1 MARLY
6 SCGFELQSTVAAVE
20 FSNSGLNGGGIS
32 TTTKRSGAASMQ
44 INVSASFSWFGHAF
58 KSAVS
63 NSEAFVRVYVNFSS
77 LPNVTT
83 EIVSAYDSVGVSQQA
98 CICITSAGVI
108 QLRQTT
114 PAGTQIGSN
123 GPTLSTGVW
132 YRIEWDVS
140 GGSGNAIMK
149 AYVDGVNF
157 ASSTTATVSTF
168 DAIYLGNPGTSATM
182 NLFYDDWAIND
193 TSGSNQTGLPGAG
206 QIEHLNPDSAGD
218 NNGWLVQ
225 VGGTAGASNNFTRV
239 KEVTPDDA
247 TSYNGDTVLNDVD
260 DHNLAATSANIGS
273 NDTINVVQVGV
284 RYRAIVAAA
293 EAAFQ
298 LRIKKTSGGTI
309 STSSQITPNATT
321 WKTHANA
328 APFNYALTLYADP
341 DSGAWTKATLDT
353 AQIGYIVSATNTNA
367 ANISTVWLM
376 VDSTPSSITPGNN
389 ANTKQFL
396 NLLGLGT

>member
-6 SCGFELQSTVAAVE
+6 SCGFELQSAAAGVE
-20 FSNSGLNGGGIS
+20 FSKSGLNGGGIS

-63 NSEAFVRVYVNFSS
+63 NSEAFVRIYVNFTT
-77 LPNVTT
+77 LPGVTT
-83 EIVSAYDSVGVSQQA
+83 EIISAYDSVGVSQQA
-98 CICITSAGVI
+98 CICVTSAGVI

-157 ASSTTATVSTF
+157 ASSTTATVGTF

-193 TSGSNQTGLPGAG
+193 TSGANQTGLPGAG
-206 QIEHLNPDSAGD
+206 QIEHLKPDSAGD

-225 VGGTAGASNNFTRV
+225 VGGTAGSSNNFTRV
-239 KEVTPDDA
+239 NETTPDDA

-260 DHNLAATSANIGS
+260 DHNLAATSSNIASG
-273 NDTINVVQVGV
+273 DTINVVQVGV
-284 RYRAIVAAA
+284 RYRAIVAAT

-298 LRIKKTSGGTI
+298 LRIKKTSGGTV
-309 STSSQITPNATT
+309 SSSSAITPNSTS
-321 WKTHANA
+321 WNTHANA
-328 APFNYALTLYADP
+328 APQNYALTLYNDP
-341 DSGAWTKATLDT
+341 DSNPWTKTNLDT
-353 AQIGYIVSATNTNA
+353 TQIGYIISSTNTNA
-367 ANISTVWLM
+367 ANISTVWLLI
-376 VDSTPSSITPGNN
+376 DSTPVILGNN
-389 ANTKQFL
+389 NSTKQNL
-396 NLLGLGT
+396 MLLGVGT